1 MATLQIRNVPDELH
15 ERLRRFARERNQT
28 MSAVVLAAVERAV
41 EQAEWHE
48 RMANRP
54 TRDIG
59 ETAAEAL
66 EAVRAERAEWYE
78 RVADRPIVDLGP
90 GGTAAQW
97 LEEARA
103 EREKELGLD

>member
-15 ERLRRFARERNQT
+15 ERLRRFARKHNQT

-41 EQAEWHE
+41 EREEWRE

-54 TRDIG
+54 TRAIG

-66 EAVRAERAEWYE
+66 EAE
-78 RVADRPIVDLGP
+78 
-90 GGTAAQW
+90 
-97 LEEARA
+97 RA